1 MPPLISGPI
10 ILVGSN
16 LVHLLIH
23 QTQIEN
29 CNLKYKSY
37 KNQRSTIKGLLI
49 NGQNHEGSSC
59 GYRTLVSWERG
70 RTRYFHKPIV
80 WGLNTPYSS
89 YGQRICCWRGR
100 RCEPACS
107 DGVPPPIFFGPS
119 MFHVSFFVVRCT
131 SRSRRWLY
139 IYRDFKGQDEYR
151 GTNINGIGATRA
163 NVGPMAHGLPP
174 RAVVL
179 LSALWLAHVRSK
191 YTMTYFF
198 QKKLS

>member
-1 MPPLISGPI
+1 MDKGYV
-10 ILVGSN
+10 VGEVGGAS
-16 LVHLLIH
+16 
-23 QTQIEN
+23 
-29 CNLKYKSY
+29 
-37 KNQRSTIKGLLI
+37 QRAPT
-49 NGQNHEGSSC
+49 
-59 GYRTLVSWERG
+59 VS
-70 RTRYFHKPIV
+70 
-80 WGLNTPYSS
+80 
-89 YGQRICCWRGR
+89 
-100 RCEPACS
+100 
-107 DGVPPPIFFGPS
+107 PPPIFFGPS

-191 YTMTYFF
+191 YTMSYFSKKNYRRKISYVF
-198 QKKLS
+198 EFEKVSECQKYAKEDFPHTFIIQIKWIFYQNPQNHSES